1 MSLTTSSRSSAI
13 ERSSSGSAE
22 ESCTVKPES
31 CGQRSKIAP
40 IRAARSSSIGRASAF
55 RVPSGLGF
63 MRAFPAR
70 NGPAVMLSAVS
81 DTARRPVFYGWYM
94 VGAAVGLQFL
104 QAGMVTQAF
113 GAYLAVLSEEQGWSK
128 TALSGAAALQ
138 QMEVAL
144 LGPVLGW
151 LIDRFGPKVF
161 IRLGVVIFGS
171 GLCLL
176 SQVHSLPE
184 FYGAFIVIAL
194 GSSLCGFFPL
204 NVALIHWFERKRAR
218 ALSAMSIGLAFGGIA
233 VPLVAS
239 SLTTFGWRSTALAS
253 GIFAIAAGLP
263 LAMVIRNRP
272 EDHGEVVDGMAAET
286 PSKNLVFEKE
296 DATRDFTAREALGT
310 SAFWLLSLGHGFALF
325 VVHAVSVHAIT
336 HLKEGL
342 GYSVATA
349 SLVISL
355 VTGCQ
360 IAGVLL
366 GWAIGGRYRKRL
378 IAAACMLGHALGL
391 LLLAYAVNLAM
402 VIAFAVLHGVAW
414 GLRGPFMQAI
424 RADYFGRSAIGMILG
439 LSFMIIV
446 IGQVGGPVIPGI
458 FADITGDY
466 RLGFTVLAVLA
477 GAGSLFFVVARKPK
491 RPLV

>member
-1 MSLTTSSRSSAI
+1 ML
-13 ERSSSGSAE
+13 
-22 ESCTVKPES
+22 
-31 CGQRSKIAP
+31 
-40 IRAARSSSIGRASAF
+40 
-55 RVPSGLGF
+55 SGLG
-63 MRAFPAR
+63 
-70 NGPAVMLSAVS
+70 
-81 DTARRPVFYGWYM
+81 DKKIFYGWRM

-104 QAGMVTQAF
+104 QAGLVTQAF
-113 GAYLAVLSEEQGWSK
+113 GAYLAVLADEQGWSK

-161 IRLGVVIFGS
+161 VRAGVFVFGA

-176 SQVHSLPE
+176 SQVHSLPT

-218 ALSAMSIGLAFGGIA
+218 ALSAMSFGLAMGGIM
-233 VPLVAS
+233 VPLVAQS
-239 SLTTFGWRSTALAS
+239 MTSFGWRTTALAS
-253 GIFAIAAGLP
+253 GIFAIAVGLP
-263 LAMVIRNRP
+263 LAFVIRNSP
-272 EDHGEVVDGMAAET
+272 HEHGETVDGIPEEPA
-286 PSKNLVFEKE
+286 PGKSPDQDEKPT
-296 DATRDFTAREALGT
+296 TRDFTAREALRT
-310 SAFWLLSLGHGFALF
+310 QAFWLISLGHGFALF

-342 GYSVATA
+342 GYSVAAA

-355 VTGCQ
+355 VTACQ
-360 IAGVLL
+360 IGGVLL
-366 GWAIGGRYRKRL
+366 GWVIGDRFRKRL
-378 IAAACMLGHALGL
+378 IAAACMLAHALGL
-391 LLLAYAVNLAM
+391 ILLTFATSTPM
-402 VIAFAVLHGVAW
+402 VIAFAVLHGTAW

-446 IGQVGGPVIPGI
+446 IGQIGGPIIPGI

-466 RLGFTVLAVLA
+466 RVGFTILAILA
-477 GAGSLFFVVARKPK
+477 GLGSGFFVLARKPK
-491 RPLV
+491 RPSL